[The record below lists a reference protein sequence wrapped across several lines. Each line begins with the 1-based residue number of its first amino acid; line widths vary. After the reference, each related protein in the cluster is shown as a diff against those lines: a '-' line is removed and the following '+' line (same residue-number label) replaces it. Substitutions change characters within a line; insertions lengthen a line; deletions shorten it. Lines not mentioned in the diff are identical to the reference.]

1 MAAVLYRHQGV
12 PVTVM
17 YRRGMACRGISSII
31 AAFDFPVLPMSA
43 PTLPYQSVL
52 FDLDG
57 TLVDT
62 APDFI
67 RVLNQLRECYDRPAL
82 PHDIIRAVVS
92 AGARAMV
99 QTGFPEHPVDS
110 PEFTRIRQEF
120 LDLYAQGLADESR
133 LFDGMADVLAK
144 LEARGVPW
152 GVVTNKPR
160 VYSEPLLA
168 GLQLDRRCRVLVCPD
183 DVSRTKPD
191 PEPLFLACRQLQVEP
206 SRSVYVGDHVRD
218 IEAGRNAG
226 MPTVAAGWGY
236 IVQGEDP
243 RDWRADHLLWNVND
257 LGDLLDLN

>member
-1 MAAVLYRHQGV
+1 MA
-12 PVTVM
+12 M
-17 YRRGMACRGISSII
+17 YHRGMACHGISSII
-31 AAFDFPVLPMSA
+31 GAFDLPVLPMSA

-67 RVLNQLRECYDRPAL
+67 RVLNRLRESYDRPAL
-82 PHDIIRAVVS
+82 PHDVIRAVVS

-110 PEFTRIRQEF
+110 PEFARIRQEF
-120 LDLYAQGLADESR
+120 LDLYAQGLAEESS
-133 LFDGMADVLAK
+133 LFDGMEGVLDK
-144 LEARGVPW
+144 LEARGIPW

-168 GLQLDRRCRVLVCPD
+168 GLSLSGRCAVLVCPD
-183 DVSRTKPD
+183 DVTRTKPD
-191 PEPLFLACRQLQVEP
+191 PEPMYLACRQLAADP
-206 SRSVYVGDHVRD
+206 LRSIYVGDHIRD

-226 MPTVAAGWGY
+226 MKTIAAGWGY
-236 IVQGEDP
+236 VVAGEDP
-243 RDWRADHLLWNVND
+243 RDWQADLLAWQVND
-257 LGDLLDLN
+257 LHSLLDLN

>member
-1 MAAVLYRHQGV
+1 MK
-12 PVTVM
+12 
-17 YRRGMACRGISSII
+17 
-31 AAFDFPVLPMSA
+31 A
-43 PTLPYQSVL
+43 PLAHLQSVL

-57 TLVDT
+57 TLIDT

-67 RVLNQLRECYDRPAL
+67 RVLNAQRGRYDRPPL
-82 PHDIIRAVVS
+82 PADTIRAAVS
-92 AGARAMV
+92 AGARAMIQV
-99 QTGFPEHPVDS
+99 GFPDHAVDS
-110 PEFTRIRQEF
+110 EMFARLRQEF
-120 LDLYAQGLADESR
+120 LDHYAAGLAEESR
-133 LFDGMADVLAK
+133 LFDGMDRVLAA
-144 LEARGVPW
+144 LEARGIAW

-218 IEAGRNAG
+218 IDAGRNAG

-243 RDWRADHLLWNVND
+243 QDWRADHLLWHVND